1 MSHDAGH
8 PPQVLRTP
16 SSYAD
21 QIAQILEQE
30 ILDGRYR
37 RGEHLQQD
45 EVCRR
50 FGVSRTPAREAL
62 RKLQALGLVELIP
75 NRGAMVQLPTLKE
88 LTEVYRVRAEL
99 EGFAAELAAAS
110 RDDAMVARLR
120 QAQQN
125 LAEVVATVSSAA
137 DKAED
142 AATNEHLRGFNDA
155 FHEIIHGAGGNQQ
168 LSRMIHDLQRYFP
181 KDTVRLAVESPD
193 ALQSLYLD
201 EHVVIL
207 DEIAAGRA
215 SRARA
220 AMRDHIHRAEA
231 LMIGFLRQRGLE
243 D

>member
-1 MSHDAGH
+1 MSQGIG
-8 PPQVLRTP
+8 PPTQALLTP

-75 NRGAMVQLPTLKE
+75 NRGAMVQLPTLQE
-88 LTEVYRVRAEL
+88 LAEVYQVRAEL
-99 EGFAAELAAAS
+99 EGFAAELAARS
-110 RDDAMVARLR
+110 RDEAMVARLR
-120 QAQQN
+120 QAHQA
-125 LAEVVATVSSAA
+125 LAEVVALVPGAA
-137 DKAED
+137 TEADGS
-142 AATNEHLRGFNDA
+142 ATNEQLRRFNDT
-155 FHEIIHGAGGNQQ
+155 FHEIIHTAGGNQQ

-181 KDTVRLAVESPD
+181 KDTVRLAAESPE
-193 ALQSLYLD
+193 ALRSLYLD
-201 EHVVIL
+201 EHVAIL
-207 DEIAAGRA
+207 DEIAGGRA

-220 AMRDHIHRAEA
+220 AMRDHIHRAET
-231 LMIGFLRQRGLE
+231 LLLDFLRRRGFE